1 MLYSLLL
8 RRQLAAGGD
17 VMELDAEIAVGHWW

>member
-1 MLYSLLL
+1 ML